1 MENVVV
7 INERVAVAAVFSAED
22 GRLVCYP
29 AKMRWRGSIIKF
41 AELGLRHPTVKG
53 KRMVHVFDM
62 TDGEADYR
70 LEFDAERLTWLLA
83 SILEGHYDAARA

>member
-1 MENVVV
+1 MENIVI
-7 INERVAVAAVFSAED
+7 INERVAVAAAFSARE

-29 AKMRWRGSIIKF
+29 AKMRWRGRVITFS
-41 AELGLRHPTVKG
+41 ELGLRHPTVKG

-70 LEFDAERLTWLLA
+70 LEFDAERLTWMLA